1 MVQYK
6 NPLTQKVFQLL
17 MPLTGDFMAQGI
29 LKTQFKNMGIDQ
41 DTLKI
46 TDLPKLAE
54 AVKKGLSAFIGAAA
68 AEQVALKIKNLS

>member
-1 MVQYK
+1 MIQYK
-6 NPLTQKVFQLL
+6 NPLTQKVFLLL

-29 LKTQFKNMGIDQ
+29 LKTQFKNLGIEQ
-41 DTLKI
+41 DALKI

-68 AEQVALKIKNLS
+68 AEQVALKIKSLS